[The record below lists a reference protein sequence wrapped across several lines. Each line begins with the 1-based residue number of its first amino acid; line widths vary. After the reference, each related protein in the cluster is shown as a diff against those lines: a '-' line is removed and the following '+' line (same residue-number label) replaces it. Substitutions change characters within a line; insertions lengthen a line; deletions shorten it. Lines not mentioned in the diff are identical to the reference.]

1 MSAHQLCVF
10 IRLMRF
16 SEISSE
22 RERIQR
28 GRGGGGPLSGQSVSE
43 KKCADGAWLGLFF
56 LSSVDR
62 KTDPLVIVLF
72 KSRAPD
78 AERR

>member
-1 MSAHQLCVF
+1 ML
-10 IRLMRF
+10 L

-28 GRGGGGPLSGQSVSE
+28 GRGGGALSGQSVSE

-72 KSRAPD
+72 KSRALD